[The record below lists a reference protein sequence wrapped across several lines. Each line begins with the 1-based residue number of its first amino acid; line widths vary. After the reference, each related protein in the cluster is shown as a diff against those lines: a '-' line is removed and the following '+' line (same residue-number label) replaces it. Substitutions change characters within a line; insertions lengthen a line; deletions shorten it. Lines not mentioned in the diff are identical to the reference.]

1 MCEVMEKRTTQ
12 VMRKPVVESS
22 KALTNMFVL
31 NLRVA
36 AGANNFL
43 PIESHRQME
52 STVVSS
58 LVQGL
63 ARTFPEDTISVVTP
77 HRIQRS
83 LVTTK
88 LGNMDVSVKSEET
101 DIPNIW
107 IDTTEKMQGFLNY
120 DNPADERL

>member
-63 ARTFPEDTISVVTP
+63 ARTFPNPSLWMAIILFAGCVNKGFGYSRLMTLISE
-77 HRIQRS
+77 
-83 LVTTK
+83 LV
-88 LGNMDVSVKSEET
+88 
-101 DIPNIW
+101 P
-107 IDTTEKMQGFLNY
+107 
-120 DNPADERL
+120 